1 MFPPK
6 TNILIVDDME
16 PMRRAVRGV
25 LRELG
30 YQNVVEASNVS
41 HAMQVLE
48 SGVLVGR
55 EIELILSDWMMPG
68 KTGLDFLRF
77 VRATEPYAKLPFV
90 LITSESQHHQIIEAI
105 QAGVSSYVV
114 KPITIGQVESKLKA
128 VWNKLNAPKPA

>member
-1 MFPPK
+1 MFPPN

-30 YQNVVEASNVS
+30 YQNVVDASSVS
-41 HAMQVLE
+41 QAIQVLE
-48 SGVLVGR
+48 TGSAVGR
-55 EIELILSDWMMPG
+55 EIQLILSDWMMPG
-68 KTGLDFLRF
+68 KTGLEFLKF
-77 VRATEPYAKLPFV
+77 VRATEQYAKLPFILV
-90 LITSESQHHQIIEAI
+90 TSESQHGQIIDAI

-114 KPITIGQVESKLKA
+114 KPINISQVESKLKA